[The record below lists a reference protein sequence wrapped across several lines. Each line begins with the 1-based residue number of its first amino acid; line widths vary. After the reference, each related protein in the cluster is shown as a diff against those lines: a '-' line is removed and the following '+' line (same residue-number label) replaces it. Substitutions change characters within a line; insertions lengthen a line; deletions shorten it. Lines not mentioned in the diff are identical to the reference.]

1 MQALVAYPE
10 VKDKAPVVLVIHE
23 IFGLSDWAQL
33 VTDEFAAAGYI
44 AIAPDLLSGLGKDG
58 KGSSSMTQNEAVKAV
73 SGLDQGQVTKDL
85 MATADFALKLP
96 AAAQKLYV
104 TGFCWGGSQSFR
116 FATNRKDLA
125 AAFVFYG
132 TAPDKDALMRI
143 NTPVYG
149 FYAGNDARV
158 GATVPGTVDEM
169 KVLSKPY
176 EPVTYDGA
184 GHGFMRAGEAPDA
197 NEANKKAREESWV
210 RLKGILK

>member
-1 MQALVAYPE
+1 
-10 VKDKAPVVLVIHE
+10 VIHE

-44 AIAPDLLSGLGKDG
+44 AIAPDLLSGLGPDG
-58 KGSSSMTQNEAVKAV
+58 KGSSGMNQSDAVKAV
-73 SGLDQGQVTKDL
+73 SGLNPDQVTKDL
-85 MATADFALKLP
+85 LATADFALKLP

-104 TGFCWGGSQSFR
+104 AGFCWGGSQSFR

-132 TAPDKDALMRI
+132 TAPDKEALMRI
-143 NTPVYG
+143 QAPVYG
-149 FYAGNDARV
+149 YYAGNDARV
-158 GATVPGTVDEM
+158 GATVPGTTEEM
-169 KVLSKPY
+169 KTLSKVY

-197 NEANKKAREESWV
+197 SEANSKARAESWI
-210 RLKGILK
+210 RLKKLLK